1 MLTGAFSPDSLL
13 AVTFTRKAAEE
24 MKARLV
30 RLGVEG
36 VRAMTFHAAAL
47 GQLSSFHPEA
57 VGTVLKTKAEI
68 LVPLARSLPPPH
80 KFTPVADLASE
91 IESAKNQRITPA
103 RYESSL
109 VEHVPPIP
117 SDQMQRIYASYEN
130 QKSARNAM
138 DFEDILDTTIRMF
151 EADDVS
157 RAGFRARIKAI
168 TVDEYQDVNLLQ
180 QSLLELWLGD
190 STELCA
196 VGDDYQSIYSFTGA
210 SARYLL
216 DMPARYPDAQVVKLE
231 QSYRSTP
238 QVLEVANRLAPQLK
252 GAKKILV
259 SDNAPGPQPVLKGF
273 FDSDRETRFI
283 IEEVKDLHE
292 RGVAYDEMAIFYRT
306 NAKSEIYEEA
316 LGEAS
321 IPYQVRDGAFLER
334 PAAKRLLP
342 ALKRLRSLSV
352 GDETARLA
360 RAEGLREDTPERA
373 GQQEVTRQKDLAQLI
388 ALAEE
393 FEDGVRSTRD
403 FVSFLEE
410 RFGPDATG
418 RGVNLLTLH
427 SAKGLEFDAVF
438 IPALEEGELP
448 YRRATD
454 SSIPEERRLLYVG
467 ITRAK
472 RHLYLT
478 WSIKKPSRFV
488 AEIKPPEPNT
498 KRRAPNDSGTRPAEE
513 TIVAI
518 PGMQIELAGG
528 HSGEIVEIDDE
539 GVSVRLEGGAEVVV
553 RFGERVTAS
562 DKTAPLSTG
571 LDLPTPGG
579 RDGSALLDQLKKW
592 RLERARADSVPAYV
606 VLHDSTL
613 EAIAEN
619 CPRNESDLIA
629 IAGMGPTKC
638 ERYGAEILK
647 LCAASR
653 AAVSP

>member
-1 MLTGAFSPDSLL
+1 MIFDDLNPEQQRAVEAVEGPVCILAGAGSGKTTTITRRLANQVLTGAFSPDSLL

-24 MKARLV
+24 MKTRLM

-47 GQLSSFHPEA
+47 SQLSSFHPDA

-91 IESAKNQRITPA
+91 IEWAKNQRITPP

-109 VEHVPPIP
+109 GAHEPPIP
-117 SDQMQRIYASYEN
+117 PDQMQRIYASYES
-130 QKSARNAM
+130 QKRARNAM
-138 DFEDILDTTIRMF
+138 DFEDILDATIRMF

-157 RAGFRARIKAI
+157 RAGFRGRIKAI

-180 QSLLELWLGD
+180 QSLLDLWLGN

-196 VGDDYQSIYSFTGA
+196 VGDDYQAIYSFTGA

-231 QSYRSTP
+231 RSYRSTP
-238 QVLEVANRLAPQLK
+238 QVLGVANRLVPELK

-259 SDNAPGPQPVLKGF
+259 SDKEPGPEPVLKGF

-283 IEEVKDLHE
+283 IEQIEDLHE
-292 RGVAYDEMAIFYRT
+292 RGVGYEEMAIFYRT
-306 NAKSEIYEEA
+306 NAKSEIYEDA

-334 PAAKRLLP
+334 PAARRILP
-342 ALKRLRSLSV
+342 ALKRVRSLSV
-352 GDETARLA
+352 SDETERLA
-360 RAEGLREDTPERA
+360 RAEGLRDDAPERA
-373 GQQEVTRQKDLAQLI
+373 GQQEMTRQKDLAQLV

-393 FEDGVRSTRD
+393 FEDGIRSTRD
-403 FVSFLEE
+403 FVSFLHE

-448 YRRATD
+448 YKRVAETGV
-454 SSIPEERRLLYVG
+454 PEERRLLYVG
-467 ITRAK
+467 LTRAK
-472 RHLYLT
+472 RHLYVT

-488 AEIKPPEPNT
+488 AELKPPRT
-498 KRRAPNDSGTRPAEE
+498 KDRPRHGTDGERRVEE
-513 TIVAI
+513 TI
-518 PGMQIELAGG
+518 L
-528 HSGEIVEIDDE
+528 
-539 GVSVRLEGGAEVVV
+539 LE
-553 RFGERVTAS
+553 
-562 DKTAPLSTG
+562 
-571 LDLPTPGG
+571 
-579 RDGSALLDQLKKW
+579 QLKKW

-613 EAIAEN
+613 EAIVESR
-619 CPRNESDLIA
+619 PRTETDLIA
-629 IAGMGPTKC
+629 ITGMGPTKC

-653 AAVSP
+653 AGLSP